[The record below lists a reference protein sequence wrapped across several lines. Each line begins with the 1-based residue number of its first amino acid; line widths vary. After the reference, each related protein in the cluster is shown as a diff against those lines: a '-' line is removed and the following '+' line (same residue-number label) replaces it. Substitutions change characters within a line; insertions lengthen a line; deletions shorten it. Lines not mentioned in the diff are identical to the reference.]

1 MRPTTIFGLGGSRR
15 LLLLAFLTL
24 LARTP
29 GPAQPRPAA
38 APPTPPQLWQAL
50 REHPQPDTARVRLL
64 LRLEEV
70 TYSQL
75 PPARLDSLAQQALL
89 LSRQLNFP
97 DGQAAAL
104 LRRFGVGFRR
114 GTPPDLALLRQALPL
129 AARSADKRM
138 AVNVLSSLATFSPGK
153 EGLPYLL
160 RARAAALATGQPAL
174 LAQEY
179 LNEHRYFNLVLH
191 DNYQA
196 LQAASRVL
204 PVARR
209 AGLALEEVRAL
220 EAIGD
225 VYVYL
230 NDYEQ
235 ARASYQRELPL
246 ARVLPDTAQ
255 RARWQ
260 CTALTGLADCDRF
273 SGRYASAIAAYQQA
287 LRLAHSP
294 SVALLVKVRVADT
307 YERQHSPL
315 ALPYARQVLREVN
328 QNRYVYRA
336 WIYTTL
342 GQYFLRTGRP
352 DSAVYY
358 GRQAIQEKN
367 TQEKETLR
375 DAVLLLAQAYAQL
388 RQYGPAYAYQRRYA
402 GLRDSLN
409 SEQTTRQATAARFAE
424 DMARQKSQIGLLTRN
439 QQLQADAAR
448 RQRLLLG
455 ATLAV
460 LALLAGLG
468 VVLWR
473 ANRLKQRA
481 NEQLSQ
487 LNQAVTAQRGELQAQ
502 RDQLDT
508 SLTELRA
515 TQAQLIQSAKMAS
528 LGELTAG
535 IAHEIQNP
543 LNFVNNFAEV
553 SAELVIELK
562 EAQAAGDATEVVALA
577 DDLEQNLGKI
587 GQHGQRAANIV
598 RGMLEHSRTSSAERR
613 TVNLSRLADE
623 YLRLAYQG
631 LRAKDKTFNAALET
645 DFDPALPRC
654 TVVVTDVGRVLLNLF
669 SNAFYA
675 VRQRQQAGEA
685 GYAPAVTVSTKQ
697 AGNQVEIRVSDNGTG
712 IPAAV
717 QAKIFQPFFTTKPT
731 GEGTGLGLSLSYDI
745 IAKAHGGT
753 LSVESREGEGT
764 AFVIAL
770 PAASP
775 PAAGPS

>member
-1 MRPTTIFGLGGSRR
+1 MRSTTIFGLGGSRR

-24 LARTP
+24 LARMP
-29 GPAQPRPAA
+29 GQAQPRPAA

-64 LRLEEV
+64 LQLEGV
-70 TYSQL
+70 AYSQL
-75 PPARLDSLAQQALL
+75 PPDRLDSLAQQALL

-138 AVNVLSSLATFSPGK
+138 AVYVLSSLATFSPGQ

-160 RARAAALATGQPAL
+160 RARAAAQATGQPVL
-174 LAQEY
+174 LARAY
-179 LNEHRYFNLVLH
+179 LNESRYFNLMLH

-209 AGLALEEVRAL
+209 AGLALEEVQAL

-235 ARASYQRELPL
+235 ARASYQQELPL
-246 ARVLPDTAQ
+246 ARALPDTTL
-255 RARWQ
+255 RTRWE

-273 SGRYASAIAAYQQA
+273 SGRYAPAIAAYQQA
-287 LRLAHSP
+287 LRLARFP
-294 SVALLVKVRVADT
+294 GIQLLVKVRVADT

-315 ALPYARQVLREVN
+315 ALPYARQVLRETSQLPAN
-328 QNRYVYRA
+328 S
-336 WIYTTL
+336 YTSTVCATL
-342 GQYFLRTGRP
+342 GYYFLRTGRP

-358 GRQAIQEKN
+358 GRRALGTKGVRP
-367 TQEKETLR
+367 EKEVIR
-375 DAVLLLAQAYAQL
+375 DAVLLLAEAYGQL

-409 SEQTTRQATAARFAE
+409 SEATTRQATAARFAD

-448 RQRLLLG
+448 RQRLLLFS
-455 ATLAV
+455 ALAV
-460 LALLAGLG
+460 LALLGGLG

-473 ANRLKQRA
+473 ANRLQQRA
-481 NEQLSQ
+481 NEQLRQ
-487 LNQAVTAQRGELQAQ
+487 LNQAVMAQRGELQTQ
-502 RDQLDT
+502 RDQLDA

-553 SAELVIELK
+553 SAELVVELK
-562 EAQAAGDATEVVALA
+562 EAQAAGDAEEVAALA

-587 GQHGQRAANIV
+587 GQHGQQAANIV

-613 TVNLSRLADE
+613 AVNLNRLADE

-631 LRAKDKTFNAALET
+631 LRAKDKSFNATLET
-645 DFDPALPRC
+645 DFDPDLPRT

-675 VRQRQQAGEA
+675 VKQRQQAGKA
-685 GYAPAVTVSTKQ
+685 GYAPTVAVSTKQ
-697 AGNQVEIRVSDNGTG
+697 VGNQVEIRVSDNGTG

-745 IAKAHGGT
+745 ITKAHGGT
-753 LSVESREGEGT
+753 LTMESQPGQGT
-764 AFVIAL
+764 TFLIIL
-770 PAASP
+770 PA
-775 PAAGPS
+775 

>member
-1 MRPTTIFGLGGSRR
+1 MHSTLVSGLGSARWLLSI
-15 LLLLAFLTL
+15 LLLLMAH
-24 LARTP
+24 TP
-29 GPAQPRPAA
+29 SPAQPRPAA

-70 TYSQL
+70 TYSLL
-75 PPARLDSLAQQALL
+75 PPDRLDSLVQQALL

-97 DGQAAAL
+97 DGQARAM
-104 LRRFGVGFRR
+104 LRRVGVGFRR

-129 AARSADKRM
+129 AARSADKRIS
-138 AVNVLSSLATFSPGK
+138 VYVLSALANYSPGK

-160 RARAAALATGQPAL
+160 RARAAARATGKPAL

-179 LNEHRYFNLVLH
+179 LSEHRYFNLVLH

-209 AGLALEEVRAL
+209 AGLLLEEVRAL
-220 EAIGD
+220 ESIGD
-225 VYVYL
+225 VYIYL
-230 NDYEQ
+230 DDYEQ
-235 ARASYQRELPL
+235 ARASYRQELS
-246 ARVLPDTAQ
+246 
-255 RARWQ
+255 RARALSDTTQRTRWVS
-260 CTALTGLADCDRF
+260 TALTGLADCDRF
-273 SGRYASAIAAYQQA
+273 SGRYALALAGYERA
-287 LRLAHSP
+287 LRLARGT
-294 SVALLVKVRVADT
+294 SVELLVKVRVADT

-328 QNRYVYRA
+328 QTRNIYRA
-336 WIYTTL
+336 WVCTTL
-342 GQYFLRTGRP
+342 GQYFLRTNRP

-358 GRQAIQEKN
+358 GRQAVQEKAM
-367 TQEKETLR
+367 QEKETLR

-409 SEQTTRQATAARFAE
+409 SEATTRQATAARFAD
-424 DMARQKSQIGLLTRN
+424 DMARQKSRIGLLTRN

-448 RQRLLLG
+448 RQRLLLF
-455 ATLAV
+455 AALAV

-468 VVLWR
+468 FVLWR
-473 ANRLKQRA
+473 ANRRQQRA

-487 LNQAVTAQRGELQAQ
+487 LNAAVTAQRGELQTQ
-502 RDQLDT
+502 RDQLDA
-508 SLTELRA
+508 SLTELQA
-515 TQAQLIQSAKMAS
+515 TQAQLIQKEKMAS

-553 SAELVIELK
+553 STELLAELEEEQAKLIRDADLEAELV
-562 EAQAAGDATEVVALA
+562 GDLR
-577 DDLEQNLGKI
+577 QNLGKI
-587 GQHGQRAANIV
+587 SHHGRRAAAIV
-598 RGMLEHSRTSSAERR
+598 RGMLEHSRTSTGERAPAD
-613 TVNLSRLADE
+613 VNRLCEE

-631 LRAKDKTFNAALET
+631 LRANDKSFNAALET
-645 DFDPALPRC
+645 DFALDLPRVP
-654 TVVVTDVGRVLLNLF
+654 VVGADVGRVLLNLF
-669 SNAFYA
+669 GNAFYA
-675 VRQRQQAGEA
+675 VQKRQQTGET
-685 GYAPAVTVSTKQ
+685 GYAPTVRVSTKHT
-697 AGNQVEIRVSDNGTG
+697 GHQVEICVADNGTG
-712 IPAAV
+712 MPAEV

-745 IAKAHGGT
+745 ITQGHGGRLT
-753 LSVESREGEGT
+753 VESPAGNFTE
-764 AFVIAL
+764 FLISL
-770 PAASP
+770 PFN
-775 PAAGPS
+775 